1 MEIFS
6 EISPLRAFL
15 KEARTSGKSMGFV
28 PTMGALHEGHLSLL
42 KASKSQ
48 NDLTICS
55 IYVNPAQFNNPQ
67 DLVKYPRTIER
78 DSQMLKKVGCE
89 VLFCPTN
96 DEIYPNNPLIKFD
109 FGSLDT
115 VMEGHFRP
123 GHFSGVALVVAIL
136 FHIVEPDRVYFGQK
150 DWQQFT
156 IIKRMVD
163 ELKFNL
169 DLISIPTTRESDGLA
184 LSSRNLRL
192 NSEQREQAPVLYRVL
207 TLAKQMLADGK
218 DFTHI
223 HKVVSEMI
231 NEMPNVR
238 LEYLELADSINLKSI
253 ASVDEASHPILC
265 IAAYFGEVRLID
277 NLMLRSRTE

>member
-1 MEIFS
+1 
-6 EISPLRAFL
+6 
-15 KEARTSGKSMGFV
+15 
-28 PTMGALHEGHLSLL
+28 
-42 KASKSQ
+42 
-48 NDLTICS
+48 
-55 IYVNPAQFNNPQ
+55 
-67 DLVKYPRTIER
+67 
-78 DSQMLKKVGCE
+78 MLEKVGCD

-96 DEIYPNNPLIKFD
+96 DEIYPDNPLIRFD
-109 FGSLDT
+109 FGPLDK

-136 FHIVEPDRVYFGQK
+136 FHIIEPDRVYFGQK

-169 DLISIPTTRESDGLA
+169 EMISIPTTRETDGLA

-192 NSEQREQAPVLYRVL
+192 QSKQREQAPVLFRAL
-207 TLAKQMLADGK
+207 TLAKKMLLEGN
-218 DFTHI
+218 DFAHI

-231 NEMPNVR
+231 NEMPDVR

-253 ASVDEASHPILC
+253 TNVDEASHPILC

-277 NLMLRSRTE
+277 NLMLRS